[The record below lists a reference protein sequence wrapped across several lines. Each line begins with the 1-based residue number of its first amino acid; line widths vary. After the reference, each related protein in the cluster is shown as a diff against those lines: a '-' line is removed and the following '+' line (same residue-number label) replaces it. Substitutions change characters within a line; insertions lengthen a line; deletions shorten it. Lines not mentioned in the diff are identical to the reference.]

1 MRTLPEWERHLETL
15 SPPSHVELGLDR
27 VGEVWSRI
35 KGSAPSQVITVAG
48 TNGKGST
55 VEVAGVI
62 ANHAGLSF
70 GQYTSPHIHRIHERI
85 RINGQMVSDN
95 QLVRAFETVEAA
107 QSGVFLTYFEF
118 LTLACFDLFDEA
130 QLDLWILEI
139 GLGGRLDAVNI
150 IDPDVSLITS
160 IGLDHQAYL
169 GDSLEAI
176 ASEKAGVMR
185 HGIQTFSAASNVR
198 HTLQIESQRYGA
210 QLSWLDEAFDGRTVA
225 LPVSGLMLDVTGV
238 YLPKPSVALACLAMD
253 ALGHITSQL
262 QEDVLNQ
269 AVMMGRMSR
278 HQIGGRNYIL
288 DVGHNS
294 LACEFV
300 TRSLSPVIPRSRRVV
315 IFGALGDKDID
326 SMLPILRAY
335 TGRVALVGVE
345 GSRGRKVDAL
355 ETSWSLLFGQTCWR
369 SFATLACAM
378 RELPSELNLD
388 DHVLIIG
395 SFVLVADALKHDLF
409 N

>member
-1 MRTLPEWERHLETL
+1 LPEWERHLETL

-35 KGSAPSQVITVAG
+35 KGSAPPQVITVAG

-169 GDSLEAI
+169 
-176 ASEKAGVMR
+176 
-185 HGIQTFSAASNVR
+185 
-198 HTLQIESQRYGA
+198 
-210 QLSWLDEAFDGRTVA
+210 
-225 LPVSGLMLDVTGV
+225 
-238 YLPKPSVALACLAMD
+238 
-253 ALGHITSQL
+253 
-262 QEDVLNQ
+262 
-269 AVMMGRMSR
+269 
-278 HQIGGRNYIL
+278 
-288 DVGHNS
+288 
-294 LACEFV
+294 
-300 TRSLSPVIPRSRRVV
+300 
-315 IFGALGDKDID
+315 
-326 SMLPILRAY
+326 
-335 TGRVALVGVE
+335 
-345 GSRGRKVDAL
+345 
-355 ETSWSLLFGQTCWR
+355 
-369 SFATLACAM
+369 
-378 RELPSELNLD
+378 
-388 DHVLIIG
+388 
-395 SFVLVADALKHDLF
+395 
-409 N
+409 